1 MSLIKSMIAAQGRN
15 GDTELAHV
23 NPEEKALLE
32 SLGGSGTINPTT
44 GLREFYRGGPGPG
57 YIDTSKDS
65 EHPIVK
71 QYWANQSIA
80 QYKKDIKADDD
91 RYLGTD
97 EYASALRKG
106 EFDTDM
112 FMDMS
117 ENERMAFGQSLFKG
131 DTDFASYKM
140 GDYLKYMPEY
150 DTGAV
155 TDMYGEAGEEIG
167 SIGEAGQ
174 SSLLELA
181 QGQQQQMAQR
191 GFAATGNPM
200 VDRQRENIFSA
211 MAKDTSK
218 RQRGL
223 QDQHQQHREDYHTE
237 WEDALF
243 DWIDATNA

>member
-1 MSLIKSMIAAQGRN
+1 MIAAQGRN

-32 SLGGSGTINPTT
+32 SLGGSGTINPNT
-44 GLREFYRGGPGPG
+44 GLKEFYPGANRGG
-57 YIDTSKDS
+57 YMASTED
-65 EHPIVK
+65 HPVAK
-71 QYWANQSIA
+71 QFWANMSTY
-80 QYKKDIKADDD
+80 QYKKAIEKDDD
-91 RYLGTD
+91 KYFGTD
-97 EYASALRKG
+97 EYAAALRKG
-106 EFDTDM
+106 DFDTDK

-131 DTDFASYKM
+131 DTEFASYKE

-155 TDMYGEAGEEIG
+155 TDMYGEAGEDIS

-174 SSLLELA
+174 SSLLDLA

-200 VDRQRENIFSA
+200 VDRQRENIFSG
-211 MAKDTSK
+211 MAKDASK
-218 RQRGL
+218 RQRAL

>member
-1 MSLIKSMIAAQGRN
+1 MIAAQGRN

-44 GLREFYRGGPGPG
+44 GLREYFVSWLMKKNMEYQMG
-57 YIDTSKDS
+57 DS
-65 EHPIVK
+65 GALGK
-71 QYWANQSIA
+71 A
-80 QYKKDIKADDD
+80 IKSMMSQKNYVEEVAEDDS
-91 RYLGTD
+91 RYFGTD

-150 DTGAV
+150 DTEGV
-155 TDMYGEAGEEIG
+155 TDMYGEAGEDIS

-200 VDRQRENIFSA
+200 VDRQRENIFSG
-211 MAKDTSK
+211 MAKDTSQ
-218 RQRGL
+218 RQRAL

>member
-1 MSLIKSMIAAQGRN
+1 MIAAQGRN

-32 SLGGSGTINPTT
+32 SLGGSGTINPNT
-44 GLREFYRGGPGPG
+44 GLREYFGDNIR
-57 YIDTSKDS
+57 KM
-65 EHPIVK
+65 
-71 QYWANQSIA
+71 IA
-80 QYKKDIKADDD
+80 QSLSKIQYEADVKSDD
-91 RYLGTD
+91 SRYFGTD
-97 EYASALRKG
+97 EYAAALRKG

-117 ENERMAFGQSLFKG
+117 ESERMKFGQSLFKG

-150 DTGAV
+150 DISAV
-155 TDMYGEAGEEIG
+155 TDMYREAGEEIG

-174 SSLLELA
+174 SSLLDLA

-200 VDRQRENIFSA
+200 VDRQRENIFSG

-218 RQRGL
+218 RQRAL
-223 QDQHQQHREDYHTE
+223 QEQHQQHREDYHTE